1 VGGRG
6 EREGGERVGG
16 VGRGGGGMEVGKGGV
31 GGGEGEREG
40 GEMEGNR
47 MGSGEGGTNVLLVGD
62 NGNVLHGHLQGTYF
76 IVATSL
82 HSCDLLTQ

>member
-1 VGGRG
+1 MWGDG
-6 EREGGERVGG
+6 ERREMEGGGERCGM
-16 VGRGGGGMEVGKGGV
+16 VGRE
-31 GGGEGEREG
+31 GEGR
-40 GEMEGNR
+40 R
-47 MGSGEGGTNVLLVGD
+47 GEGGTNVLLVGD